1 MSLQSMLGRAR
12 ALYVHGSM
20 DTKVT
25 QANSLVWKDI
35 TDMLCS
41 LPLETMSISNQ
52 ESKKDIFSTI
62 HYDRMWT
69 RTQIST

>member
-1 MSLQSMLGRAR
+1 MLCMAI

-20 DTKVT
+20 DIEVT
-25 QANSLVWKDI
+25 QANSLVWRDI
-35 TDMLCS
+35 TDKLCS
-41 LPLETMSISNQ
+41 FPLETMPISNQ

-62 HYDRMWT
+62 LYDRKWT

>member
-1 MSLQSMLGRAR
+1 MLCMAS

-20 DTKVT
+20 DTEVT

-35 TDMLCS
+35 TDIT
-41 LPLETMSISNQ
+41 ETMSISNQ

>member
-1 MSLQSMLGRAR
+1 MLCTAS

-20 DTKVT
+20 DTEVT

-35 TDMLCS
+35 TDIT
-41 LPLETMSISNQ
+41 ETMSISNQ

>member
-1 MSLQSMLGRAR
+1 MLCMTS

-20 DTKVT
+20 DTEVT

-35 TDMLCS
+35 TDIT
-41 LPLETMSISNQ
+41 ETMSISNQ

>member
-1 MSLQSMLGRAR
+1 MLCMAS

-20 DTKVT
+20 DTEVI

-35 TDMLCS
+35 TDIT
-41 LPLETMSISNQ
+41 ETMSISNQ